1 MKNLISLV
9 VLFIVGSTLK
19 GQTSN
24 DYIEGAVSFVTTQNV
39 YVKFQSTDNIKVG
52 DTLFMRQENKLMPS
66 LLVTN
71 LSSISCVCAP
81 ITQKQLKVSDVVIAK
96 KNVSLPVTQDQ
107 FEAEPE
113 IIIPLTGE
121 IKDTLPGDQITP
133 KEIKQEVFGR
143 ISASSYTNFSNA
155 DADNSQRMRYTF
167 SLNINNIAKSKLSFE
182 SYLSFVHS
190 DNNWNDIQEN
200 LFNGLKVYNLSLRYD
215 ITKTTTLW
223 FGRKINPKLSS
234 VGVIDGL
241 QFEQNV
247 KSFTF
252 GVFGGSRPDYNDYS
266 YNFNLLQYGA
276 YISHNYQ
283 KEKKSMQTSVAYVE
297 QQNNGNTDRRFAYFQ
312 HANSMLK
319 KVYFFGSIEMDLYKE
334 VKTLDTV
341 TNEANYKPQSAFNL
355 SNLYLL
361 LRYNITRK
369 LSVSFSYSA
378 RQNIIY
384 YETYKDFID
393 RLLES
398 QTLQGYRF
406 MVTYRPV
413 KNLSLGVKAGYR
425 FRTSDPKPTKD
436 IYGYVTY
443 SRVPLINASATFS
456 ITVLESSY
464 MTGNIYS
471 FGLTRDLVPGKL
483 SSGFNYRYVDY
494 NFVNAEL
501 PMVQNIGE
509 IDLTWRIVKKLSLS
523 VYYEGTFEKDVTF
536 NRIYAN
542 LGYRF

>member
-9 VLFIVGSTLK
+9 ILVIVGSSLYS
-19 GQTSN
+19 QTDSA
-24 DYIEGAVSFVTTQNV
+24 YIEGSVSFVTTQNV
-39 YVKFQSTDNIKVG
+39 YVKFQSTENIKVG
-52 DTLFMRQENKLMPS
+52 DTLFMRQENQLMPALIVS
-66 LLVTN
+66 S
-71 LSSISCVCAP
+71 LSSISCVCVSLS
-81 ITQKQLKVSDVVIAK
+81 QKQLKVSDVILAK
-96 KNVSLPVTQDQ
+96 PHSLTSVQQDQ
-107 FEAEPE
+107 VVTGPG
-113 IIIPLTGE
+113 IIIPVTGE
-121 IKDTLPGDQITP
+121 INDSLPSDRIIR
-133 KEIKQEVFGR
+133 KEIKQELSGR

-167 SLNINNIAKSKLSFE
+167 ALNINNIAKSKLSFE

-190 DNNWNDIQEN
+190 NNNWNEIQDN

-215 ITKTTTLW
+215 MTKTTTLW

-241 QFEQNV
+241 QFEQKV
-247 KSFTF
+247 KSITF
-252 GVFGGSRPDYNDYS
+252 GIFAGSRPDYNDYS
-266 YNFNLLQYGA
+266 YDFKLLQYGA
-276 YISHNYQ
+276 YISHDYQ
-283 KEKKSMQTSVAYVE
+283 KEKKSMQTSLAYVE
-297 QQNNGNTDRRFAYFQ
+297 QKNDGNTDRRFAYFQ

-319 KVYFFGSIEMDLYKE
+319 KVYFFGSVEIDLYKE
-334 VKTLDTV
+334 VKTIDT
-341 TNEANYKPQSAFNL
+341 TNEVNYKPQSAFNL

-361 LRYNITRK
+361 LRYNISRK
-369 LSVSFSYSA
+369 LSMSFSYSA

-384 YETYKDFID
+384 YETYKDFLD

-398 QTLQGYRF
+398 QTLQGYRL
-406 MVTYRPV
+406 MLTYRPV
-413 KNLSLGVKAGYR
+413 KSLSLGIKAGYR
-425 FRTSDPKPTKD
+425 YRTNDPKPTKD

-456 ITVLESSY
+456 VTILESSY
-464 MTGNIYS
+464 MTGNVYS
-471 FGLTRDLVPGKL
+471 LGLTRDLVPGKL

-494 NFVNAEL
+494 NFYNAEL

-509 IDLTWRIVKKLSLS
+509 IDITWRIVKKLSLS
-523 VYYEGTFEKDVTF
+523 LYYEGTFEKEVTF